1 MGIEMKMQ
9 NDSNGFVA
17 EMAGKVGN
25 LGVEVAEI
33 AGQLAEVS
41 SRTDSQAKQFE
52 KLSDA
57 AATMISANKQI
68 SNAAQATKNAT
79 TQSTSEIQDSRD
91 KVSSAVENIQN
102 LVSGVGQVENQL
114 TNLSD
119 ALNSVAKVASGIE
132 GIASQTNLLALN
144 ATIEAARAGDAGRGF
159 SVVASEVKSLAEETK
174 KATLEITNTVQI
186 LTDQING
193 LQKHVVTNVNLA
205 HSVQD
210 DSTGIVDIFGNVE
223 KNLQKISNDV
233 SSMAQD
239 ADHNLQQCDTVSAE
253 LSSLMGSVD
262 MTSQN
267 ISVADSKADGLL
279 RVSESL
285 IELIAISG
293 HETADTPL
301 IKLVTESAASLS
313 EKLEAAVDEGAISLS
328 DLFDENYIDVE
339 RSDPVQ
345 KMTKFVSLTD
355 KIFPDVQEAVLAF
368 DSSIVFCAAVD
379 RNGFLPTH
387 NNKFSHPQRTGN
399 PDWNAGNCRNRR
411 IFDDRTGLAAGQN
424 TKPFLLQTYRR
435 DMGGGEFA
443 VMKDLSAPIIVKG
456 NHWGGCRI
464 AYKAAP

>member
-1 MGIEMKMQ
+1 MQ
-9 NDSNGFVA
+9 NDTNGFVA

-41 SRTDSQAKQFE
+41 ARSESQSKQFAN
-52 KLSDA
+52 LSDA
-57 AATMISANKQI
+57 AATMISANRQI
-68 SNAAQATKNAT
+68 SDAAQATKTAT
-79 TQSTSEIQDSRD
+79 TQSASEIQGSRD
-91 KVSSAVENIQN
+91 KVTSAVENIQN
-102 LVSGVGQVENQL
+102 LVSGVGQVESQL
-114 TNLSD
+114 ADLSN
-119 ALNSVAKVASGIE
+119 ALSSVAKVAGGIE

-159 SVVASEVKSLAEETK
+159 AVVASEVKSLAEETK

-193 LQKHVVTNVNLA
+193 LQKHVSANVDLA
-205 HSVQD
+205 QSVQD
-210 DSTGIVDIFGNVE
+210 DSTGIVDIFGTVE
-223 KNLQKISNDV
+223 DNLQKINTEV

-239 ADHNLQQCDTVSAE
+239 ADNNLQQCDTVSEE
-253 LSSLMGSVD
+253 LGSLMGSVD

-279 RVSESL
+279 RVSETL
-285 IELIAISG
+285 IELIAMSG

-301 IKLVTESAASLS
+301 INLVTKSAASLS
-313 EKLEAAVDEGAISLS
+313 EKLETAIDEGKISLS
-328 DLFDENYIDVE
+328 ELFDENYLDIE
-339 RSDPVQ
+339 GTDPVQ
-345 KMTKFVSLTD
+345 KMTNFVDLTD
-355 KIFPDVQEAVLAF
+355 EIFPDVQETALAF
-368 DSSIVFCAAVD
+368 NDSIVFCAAVD

-387 NNKFSHPQRTGN
+387 NNKFSHPQRPGD

-435 DMGGGEFA
+435 DMGSGEFA
-443 VMKDLSAPIIVKG
+443 VMKDLSAPIIVNG
-456 NHWGGCRI
+456 QHWGGCRI
-464 AYKAAP
+464 AYKPVP

>member
-1 MGIEMKMQ
+1 MQ
-9 NDSNGFVA
+9 DNTNGFVA
-17 EMAGKVGN
+17 EMAEKVGN

-41 SRTDSQAKQFE
+41 SRSENQSKQFE

-57 AATMISANKQI
+57 AATMISANKKI
-68 SNAAQATKNAT
+68 SDAAQATKTAT
-79 TQSTSEIQDSRD
+79 TQSASEIQDSRA
-91 KVSSAVENIQN
+91 KVSSAVENIQS

-114 TNLSD
+114 VDLSN
-119 ALNSVAKVASGIE
+119 ALTSVATVANGIE

-159 SVVASEVKSLAEETK
+159 AVVASEVKSLAEETK
-174 KATLEITNTVQI
+174 KATLEISETVQI

-193 LQKHVVTNVNLA
+193 LQKHVATNVELA
-205 HSVQD
+205 QSVQD
-210 DSTGIVDIFGNVE
+210 GSTGIVDIFGHVE
-223 KNLQKISNDV
+223 LNLQQINTDV

-239 ADHNLQQCDTVSAE
+239 ADNNLRQCDTVSEE
-253 LSSLMGSVD
+253 LGNLIGSVD
-262 MTSQN
+262 MTSRN

-279 RVSESL
+279 RVSETL
-285 IELIAISG
+285 IELIAKSG

-301 IKLVTESAASLS
+301 IKLATEAAASLS
-313 EKLEAAVDEGAISLS
+313 EKLETAVDEGKISLS
-328 DLFDENYIDVE
+328 DLFDENYIDIE
-339 RSDPVQ
+339 GTDPVQ
-345 KMTKFVSLTD
+345 KMTKFVDLTD
-355 KIFPDVQEAVLAF
+355 QIFPDVQEPALSLDV
-368 DSSIVFCAAVD
+368 SIVFCAAVD

-387 NNKFSHPQRTGN
+387 NKKFSHPQRSGD

-411 IFDDRTGLAAGQN
+411 IFDDRTGLAAGRN

-456 NHWGGCRI
+456 RHWGGCRI